1 MTSQYHFTRLKNI
14 LGDKSTF
21 RRKLGVSH
29 LSLYLD
35 KSSLICFSAD
45 FQLISGD
52 EILLACHDL
61 TMSPEGVGTSV
72 IL

>member
-1 MTSQYHFTRLKNI
+1 MTSQHHFTRLKNI

-21 RRKLGVSH
+21 RRKLGVSD
-29 LSLYLD
+29 LLLYLD

-52 EILLACHDL
+52 EILLASVM
-61 TMSPEGVGTSV
+61 MSPEGVGTSV
-72 IL
+72 VL